1 MNKLIRMK
9 DKIGT
14 HDTFNGLY
22 GEVIF
27 GTGKHVVPFI
37 DPFGNKSFRTVFDKV
52 LYKDHNIIT
61 IGGYQYA
68 FDKMFNIAHDNE
80 TTLRVGNLNDESPLA
95 KIGVSRANYI
105 SNLYNAETNIGST
118 TRVTPYGGININAND
133 FIFGFM
139 IGNGG
144 SKEDNITAIAPDYKN
159 RQLYHAIPFRIS
171 NEEDPLPDGKYY
183 GKQSTFLSSDEHITY
198 YYIKKFDD
206 PAPHIVHAWVSDNDN
221 EMEVVDDTVF
231 SSTSSTAIE
240 SYVEMNLSIS
250 EYDTRAYYSTTGT
263 TPRVNEFGLVSGW
276 YNAEQD
282 DYEQLTLISH
292 FTRSSLLLEDGDSI
306 EAVYRLYAR

>member
-1 MNKLIRMK
+1 MNKIIRMK

-14 HDTFNGLY
+14 HDAINGLY

-27 GTGKHVVPFI
+27 GTGKHIVPFI

-95 KIGVSRANYI
+95 KIGVTRPNYI
-105 SNLYNAETNIGST
+105 SDLYNAETNIGST
-118 TRVTPYGGININAND
+118 VKVTTNGGINISGND

-139 IGNGG
+139 IGDGG

-159 RQLYHAIPFRIS
+159 RQLYNAIPFRMS
-171 NEEDPLPDGKYY
+171 NDGDPFPNGKYY
-183 GKQSTFLSSDEHITY
+183 GKHSTFLSNDESVTS

-206 PAPHIVHAWVSDNDN
+206 PSPHIVHAWVSDNDN
-221 EMEVVDDTVF
+221 EMEIVDDTVF

-250 EYDTRAYYSTTGT
+250 EYDTRGYYTTTGT